1 MFKKLQVQRKK
12 NIKIL
17 LGEFGGFHGYETD
30 PCLKLNREFI
40 FREKKNGT
48 LSSKVAQ
55 ASKFRQQAHVRKQFF
70 VITEN
75 LKLIQWVWSKTPFF
89 PLHLYN
95 VEKHSTEQTKNLTP
109 ISWSLPHKPRMY
121 PLITSPNTFLHCLME
136 SIAVSKSTCFCILL
150 LYNWAEY
157 LSKILLMHIYMYY
170 LMCTY
175 MHAYNNCSLCCSH
188 SVLTCFPFMNYAD
201 SAFDRAKIWDFL
213 SPWRAV
219 FMKGALSQIA
229 GRLWKLQKLWRAGKY
244 PFLQRKFLLYLSAI
258 LF

>member
-1 MFKKLQVQRKK
+1 MVMKLIPVLSWIESSFSEK
-12 NIKIL
+12 
-17 LGEFGGFHGYETD
+17 
-30 PCLKLNREFI
+30 
-40 FREKKNGT
+40 KKNGA

-121 PLITSPNTFLHCLME
+121 PLITSTNTFLHCLME
-136 SIAVSKSTCFCILL
+136 PIAVSKSTCFCILL

-244 PFLQRKFLLYLSAI
+244 PFLQQKFLLYLSAI